1 MARPIEY
8 NKEAVL
14 SNGMKLFWKK
24 GYESTSMKEL
34 VEVTGLTT
42 RSMYN
47 LFGSK
52 NGIFEACLNWYYE
65 NGVRSRYE
73 QLIREDGL
81 EAIRHFF
88 NIFAERKTK
97 NGCLYVNTA
106 SDRINIDRNSITI
119 IDNYFENLE
128 MIFKS
133 KLDYANKH
141 EGYDC
146 DSELRAKQL
155 IIIIQG
161 LSVYS
166 KNIKCLEDNKK
177 MVYGFLKLMNI

>member
-1 MARPIEY
+1 MARPIKY
-8 NKEAVL
+8 DKEAVL
-14 SNGMKLFWKK
+14 SNAMQLFWKK

-34 VEVTGLTT
+34 VEVTGLTS

-52 NGIFEACLNWYYE
+52 NGLFEACLNCYYE
-65 NGVRSRYE
+65 VSVRSRYE
-73 QLIREDGL
+73 RLIREDGL

-88 NIFAERKTK
+88 EVLAERKTK
-97 NGCLYVNTA
+97 DGCLYVNTA
-106 SDRINIDRNSITI
+106 SDRRNINKDSIII
-119 IDNYFENLE
+119 IDDYFENLE

-133 KLDYANKH
+133 KLIYANEY

-146 DSELRAKQL
+146 DPELRAKQL
-155 IIIIQG
+155 IVIIQG

-166 KNIKCLEDNKK
+166 KNVKCAQDNRKV
-177 MVYGFLKLMNI
+177 VYAFLKLMNI